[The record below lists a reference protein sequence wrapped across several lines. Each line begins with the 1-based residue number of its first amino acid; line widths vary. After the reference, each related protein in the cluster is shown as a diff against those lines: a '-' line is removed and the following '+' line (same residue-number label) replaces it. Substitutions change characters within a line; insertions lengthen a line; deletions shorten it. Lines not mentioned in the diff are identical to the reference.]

1 MERTYDSP
9 RASYWQELLQTHR
22 DSGLSVKEFCA
33 QQNVAVASFYQW
45 RRRLEKPSCT
55 ASEPSA
61 GLIPVRIVS
70 SRPARTS
77 TAAVQ
82 ILTPTGFSLRVDGS
96 TSPEQLLMILQAI
109 DASSQGGQPC

>member
-1 MERTYDSP
+1 MERTHVSP

-33 QQNVAVASFYQW
+33 QQNVSVAAFYQW
-45 RRRLEKPSCT
+45 RRRFEQPTQT
-55 ASEPSA
+55 ASEPSS

-70 SRPARTS
+70 SQPARTS
-77 TAAVQ
+77 PVGVQ
-82 ILTPTGFSLRVDGS
+82 ILTPTGFSLRVDGN

-109 DASSQGGQPC
+109 EASSQGGQPC